1 MANAPNDINKLKIEI
16 NQVMDIY
23 GILDEF
29 NFKLTSDD
37 IKKKYELYGSP
48 KDTYELID
56 RQTQYLE
63 KEK

>member
-16 NQVMDIY
+16 GQVMEIY

-48 KDTYELID
+48 KDTY
-56 RQTQYLE
+56 
-63 KEK
+63 